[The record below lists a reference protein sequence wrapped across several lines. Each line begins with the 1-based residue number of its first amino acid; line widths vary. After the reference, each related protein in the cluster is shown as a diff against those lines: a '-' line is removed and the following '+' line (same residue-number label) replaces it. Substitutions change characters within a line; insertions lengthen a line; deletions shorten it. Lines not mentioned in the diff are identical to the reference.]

1 MRPSSL
7 YASVC
12 LTLLSAGRL
21 SRRAYATACRRI
33 ASTTPRLFCIWTVWS
48 PERTLGLTWRYRRG
62 LTGVCLCVCERA
74 SQHSVTLC
82 TMTMQQVLCA
92 NVREDSQEHW
102 CPNSKQSVQCHSGR
116 PMGGMSP
123 FVPCVTFPVIMLA
136 CLLKLSLCLV
146 LHIISS
152 HSHFTAHPLPPSLQ
166 SQVLSNIWPHSFCHC
181 THSLSLLFSPQWC
194 ERSKQCRRLHLR
206 DLLVAPLQRLTR
218 YPLLLRNIAKRCQ
231 KEDETRGLELIAEQ
245 VDKSICEHWIQKIP
259 SVTKMLYFWFR
270 LTSLGDPAWL
280 NKLFL
285 FQSC

>member
-1 MRPSSL
+1 MPLPADVLPQLLHGSSVSGQSE
-7 YASVC
+7 AQ
-12 LTLLSAGRL
+12 
-21 SRRAYATACRRI
+21 
-33 ASTTPRLFCIWTVWS
+33 
-48 PERTLGLTWRYRRG
+48 RG
-62 LTGVCLCVCERA
+62 LWDLREGTGEVLLVCVCVCV
-74 SQHSVTLC
+74 SVPVSTVGRTLC

-102 CPNSKQSVQCHSGR
+102 CPNSKQSVQCHSSL

-123 FVPCVTFPVIMLA
+123 FVLCVTFPVIMLA
-136 CLLKLSLCLV
+136 CLLELSLCLV

-152 HSHFTAHPLPPSLQ
+152 HRHFTAHPLPPSLQ

-231 KEDETRGLELIAEQ
+231 KEDEARGLELIAEQ
-245 VDKSICEHWIQKIP
+245 VDKSICEHWIRKFP
-259 SVTKMLYFWFR
+259 SVIKMLSFWFR
-270 LTSLGDPAWL
+270 LTSLGDSAWL
-280 NKLFL
+280 NLLLL